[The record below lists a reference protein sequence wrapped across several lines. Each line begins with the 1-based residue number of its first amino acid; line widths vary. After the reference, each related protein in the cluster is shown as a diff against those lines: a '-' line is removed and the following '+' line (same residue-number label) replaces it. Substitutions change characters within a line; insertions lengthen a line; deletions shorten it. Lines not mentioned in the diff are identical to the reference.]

1 MRPRAGAVRGRGR
14 VDAAERS
21 GATAGQVR
29 GHVGADERGRGKV
42 LAAGV
47 SALSGVAQRRAA
59 RGVDQRV
66 ARHAVRVRVAARRDV
81 CVRACGRTIGRGEM
95 RRCASAAGR
104 SRPERGGV
112 ARVRGRRDG
121 QAARARGGEEA
132 CAPGAAR
139 AGTRVGRK
147 EKEGRGKEERK
158 EKGKNIGKEK
168 KKRRGRLRKKRERGV
183 GFASRSWRRSATRG
197 AGRALVDRRD
207 AWDEGHSEM

>member
-1 MRPRAGAVRGRGR
+1 MTGRLRQRRAQGGAVRPRAVAL
-14 VDAAERS
+14 AARPRR
-21 GATAGQVR
+21 AR
-29 GHVGADERGRGKV
+29 V
-42 LAAGV
+42 LA
-47 SALSGVAQRRAA
+47 LWRGVAATGCARCGQARTQARRAA
-59 RGVDQRV
+59 RVRSNVRRG
-66 ARHAVRVRVAARRDV
+66 HAVRVRVAARRDM
-81 CVRACGRTIGRGEM
+81 CVRVCGRTVGRGEVL
-95 RRCASAAGR
+95 RYASAASR

-112 ARVRGRRDG
+112 ARVRGGRGG

-168 KKRRGRLRKKRERGV
+168 KKRRGRERKKRERGA
-183 GFASRSWRRSATRG
+183 GFAPRSWRRSAMRG

-207 AWDEGHSEM
+207 AQDEGHSEM